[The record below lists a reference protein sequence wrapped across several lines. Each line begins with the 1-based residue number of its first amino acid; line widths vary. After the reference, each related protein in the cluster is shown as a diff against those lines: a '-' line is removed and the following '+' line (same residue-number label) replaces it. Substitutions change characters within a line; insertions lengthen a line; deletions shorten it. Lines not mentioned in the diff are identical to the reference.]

1 MLDGVLKKYLLFIIL
16 KLQYVI
22 DTVLFEDTVPV
33 VEVVTQRS
41 YIKKVF
47 WIISQ
52 NSKCRSQPKTLL
64 KKRL

>member
-47 WIISQ
+47 
-52 NSKCRSQPKTLL
+52 
-64 KKRL
+64 